1 MKIVQRVASL
11 ADASILLKWRNN
23 SRVREFSPNSG
34 LITSSEHAAWFS
46 ARLDRQESEPFSFF
60 DIADKTVGM
69 TRLDLIPELDKTFVL
84 SILVDPELQGVGIG
98 RRILA
103 LTCKNFFEIFPYHTI
118 LAIVKEENEISQR
131 LFQNANFSNVNR
143 IDGHFHYIKTT
154 GSPV

>member
-11 ADASILLKWRNN
+11 ADASILLKWRND

-34 LITSSEHAAWFS
+34 LITRPEHAAWFS
-46 ARLDRQESEPFSFF
+46 ARLERQESEPFSFF
-60 DIADKTVGM
+60 DVADKTVGM
-69 TRLDLIPELDKTFVL
+69 TRLDLMLELDKTFAL

-103 LTCKNFFEIFPYHTI
+103 LTCENFFLIFPHHTI

-131 LFQNANFSNVNR
+131 LFKNANFSNVNR
-143 IDGHFHYIKTT
+143 IEGYFYYIKSTE
-154 GSPV
+154 SPA